1 MNTILTLNIL
11 ILIFNLIYFGFIYR
25 QNQKLIRRDR
35 QLRERQGRLDDQA
48 DDVIRQ
54 VLQKSLAKARE
65 NLTEADYF
73 KKEMIASLEEELK
86 QAIADCVKQFDID
99 TVKFKK
105 EYQEVVTDS
114 VNLLK
119 NKTQTEIKELEQALE
134 QQTVKTEEQ
143 IRTQTQADFA
153 KVKVEIENY
162 KQRRISEIEA
172 QISAIVENIVK
183 QATGKLISTADHQQI
198 LKDALDQAKKEN
210 LI

>member
-25 QNQKLIRRDR
+25 KNQKLIRRDR